1 MDPIKLITIYHN
13 NTLLPTLINYL
24 YHTTRFFRMI
34 QEGMG
39 RMVEGR
45 KVMVV
50 VEERDAPLML
60 RVLARIVKLGLKYK
74 C

>member
-1 MDPIKLITIYHN
+1 
-13 NTLLPTLINYL
+13 
-24 YHTTRFFRMI
+24 MI